1 MQVTMIH
8 TLYQKLQYSQ
18 LEYIQT
24 TPTKKNKKIAILL
37 RNKEIKLTAKPF
49 VQSKQLNAQENGTR
63 QAKTNWNGKQYVTL
77 DNSKIDNLFIDINSS
92 QMAYRIIQRYLTSQK
107 QLLLLKLEN
116 LVKRFQ
122 KLPGRMK

>member
-1 MQVTMIH
+1 MGRVR
-8 TLYQKLQYSQ
+8 QK
-18 LEYIQT
+18 
-24 TPTKKNKKIAILL
+24 TK
-37 RNKEIKLTAKPF
+37 
-49 VQSKQLNAQENGTR
+49 
-63 QAKTNWNGKQYVTL
+63 WNCKQYVTL

-122 KLPGRMK
+122 KLPGRMKQGANSYL